1 MLNKYISDKTD
12 VAMNMYLS
20 FMQRMLL
27 MVVGLVC
34 ASYVSAYDFKA
45 ENEDGVTIYY
55 EINGNNVTV
64 TSGDQR
70 YEGDVR
76 IPATVMNEDVSYN
89 VTAIGAKAF
98 YFCDKLTA
106 IEIPSTVTS
115 IELQQTCSLVNP
127 RQREVCRTKCFPQLW
142 HC

>member
-1 MLNKYISDKTD
+1 
-12 VAMNMYLS
+12 MNMYLS

-27 MVVGLVC
+27 MVVGLVY
-34 ASYVSAYDFKA
+34 ASYVSAYAFKA

-76 IPATVMNEDVSYN
+76 IPATVMKEHSI
-89 VTAIGAKAF
+89 TAR
-98 YFCDKLTA
+98 
-106 IEIPSTVTS
+106 P
-115 IELQQTCSLVNP
+115 
-127 RQREVCRTKCFPQLW
+127 
-142 HC
+142 